1 MTDSEKLSKSKRQQL
16 VAQCLIDRFTEVET
30 QKYIYDHTNNQVS
43 ISTIERDKRRISEQA
58 TRFFYL
64 LAKDN
69 HEYNSK
75 LKITLD
81 SLESTLSDLKK
92 EYNKSTDIITKLKIT
107 DSLLK
112 YEKEVFEYYKYLPTI
127 NQLEPE
133 PEYTNTSTSTNT
145 NTNTKA
151 CADSAGPI
159 STQQTE
165 ELYGLEFPPWDDNHW
180 SQCCKC
186 QRWFKTE
193 LVEGICHNCSAIPQP
208 IV

>member
-1 MTDSEKLSKSKRQQL
+1 MTDSKLSKSKRQQL
-16 VAQCLIDRFTEVET
+16 VAQCLIDRLTGVET

-112 YEKEVFEYYKYLPTI
+112 YEKEVFEYHKYLPTI

-133 PEYTNTSTSTNT
+133 PEYTNTNTS
-145 NTNTKA
+145 A
-151 CADSAGPI
+151 ESAPV

-165 ELYGLEFPPWDDNHW
+165 ELYGLEVEPWDTNNW
-180 SQCCKC
+180 IQCP
-186 QRWFKTE
+186 QRKRFFKE
-193 LVEGICHNCSAIPQP
+193 QKIKLHDCP

>member
-1 MTDSEKLSKSKRQQL
+1 MKDSEKLSKSKRQQL
-16 VAQCLIDRFTEVET
+16 VAQCLIDRLTEVET

-58 TRFFYL
+58 TKFFYL

-133 PEYTNTSTSTNT
+133 PEYTNT
-145 NTNTKA
+145 KA

-165 ELYGLEFPPWDDNHW
+165 ELYGLEFPPWDNNHW
-180 SQCCKC
+180 SQCDKCK
-186 QRWFKTE
+186 RWFKTD
-193 LVEGICHNCSAIPQP
+193 LVEGICHDCSTIPKP

>member
-1 MTDSEKLSKSKRQQL
+1 M
-16 VAQCLIDRFTEVET
+16 
-30 QKYIYDHTNNQVS
+30 
-43 ISTIERDKRRISEQA
+43 
-58 TRFFYL
+58 

-133 PEYTNTSTSTNT
+133 PEYT
-145 NTNTKA
+145 
-151 CADSAGPI
+151 SASAESAPG
-159 STQQTE
+159 STQSQSIE
-165 ELYGLEFPPWDDNHW
+165 ELYGLEVAPWDDNDW
-180 SQCCKC
+180 IQCPECK
-186 QRWFKTE
+186 RFFKNE
-193 LVEGICHNCSAIPQP
+193 NLIKAHRCL

>member
-1 MTDSEKLSKSKRQQL
+1 MTSKILRNQRRR
-16 VAQCLIDRFTEVET
+16 LIS
-30 QKYIYDHTNNQVS
+30 KYIIERRDDLEIQEHIYNETGSQVS
-43 ISTIERDKRRISEQA
+43 LRTIRRDRRQISVEA
-58 TRFFYL
+58 TKFFYL

-92 EYNKSTDIITKLKIT
+92 EYNKATDIITKLKIA

-133 PEYTNTSTSTNT
+133 PEYT
-145 NTNTKA
+145 
-151 CADSAGPI
+151 SAESAPV

-165 ELYGLEFPPWDDNHW
+165 ELYGLEVEPWDMNNW
-180 SQCCKC
+180 IQCPQCK
-186 QRWFKTE
+186 RFFKE
-193 LVEGICHNCSAIPQP
+193 QKIKLHDCP